1 MNSTTSYIRA
11 WQRAWRQGIAPQLS
25 TAALRALRRAL
36 VTDDRRLIQGGSI
49 SPLPL
54 QSVRE
59 KSVQGGCAICYA
71 AWQGDGLA
79 TVAEVEE
86 YFAHVCVESD
96 RRLGEPA
103 AVRYFLN
110 PFDDWSREEMRR
122 NLLPEVELALAARE
136 TPAAA

>member
-1 MNSTTSYIRA
+1 
-11 WQRAWRQGIAPQLS
+11 
-25 TAALRALRRAL
+25 